1 LDTSTAYKLIELNR
15 RFYDTFAAEYANS
28 RSAFQPG
35 IPCALAILGH
45 VDSVLDVGCGDGRVA
60 RALAAGS
67 IPNASAVHYVGVD
80 FSPKLIGYSPPPGS
94 PLLQADI
101 SQVGWPDV
109 LAPIIRT
116 LPHIA
121 FDAIV
126 CFSVLHHLPGAD
138 RQLRLLREMHSLVK
152 PAGRLAL
159 SVWQFLHV
167 PRLQRKVVRWE
178 EVGLTSAEVDSGD
191 YLLDWQRGGRGLRYV
206 HQFDEAE
213 LVDLCARAGFEILET
228 FRSDGATGDMGFF
241 IIAEAN

>member
-1 LDTSTAYKLIELNR
+1 MDTSTARTLIELNR
-15 RFYDTFAAEYANS
+15 RFYDTFAAEFANS

-35 IPCALAILGH
+35 IPRALVVLGH
-45 VDSVLDVGCGDGRVA
+45 VDSVLDIGCGDGRVA
-60 RALAAGS
+60 RALAAGN
-67 IPNASAVHYVGVD
+67 IPNASAARYVGVD
-80 FSPKLIGYSPPPGS
+80 FSPELLGQSPLPDS
-94 PLLQADI
+94 QLLQADI
-101 SQVGWPDV
+101 SQAGLPDV
-109 LAPIIRT
+109 LARTMET
-116 LPHIA
+116 LPLTA

-138 RQLRLLREMHSLVK
+138 RQLRILREMHGLVK

-167 PRLQRKVVRWE
+167 PRLQRKIARWE
-178 EVGLTSAEVDSGD
+178 EIGLTSADVDSGD

-213 LVDLCARAGFEILET
+213 LVDLCARAGFAILET
-228 FRSDGATGDMGFF
+228 FRSDGATGDMGLF